1 MLAPLNV
8 SIIDENYLELKI
20 QDNLLY
26 NRRDINF
33 SWSIISFSGKELK
46 LKLNFSDPLQISSQE
61 IDFLQIKILQNDLF
75 MSIETQ
81 EFINQSYTMKKRL
94 PKQLD

>member
-33 SWSIISFSGKELK
+33 TWSIISFSGKELK

-75 MSIETQ
+75 MSIET
-81 EFINQSYTMKKRL
+81 
-94 PKQLD
+94 

>member
-1 MLAPLNV
+1 VAFSHVILAPLNV

-33 SWSIISFSGKELK
+33 TWSIISFSGKELK

-61 IDFLQIKILQNDLF
+61 IDFLQIKILQNDFF
-75 MSIETQ
+75 MSIET
-81 EFINQSYTMKKRL
+81 
-94 PKQLD
+94 

>member
-1 MLAPLNV
+1 
-8 SIIDENYLELKI
+8 
-20 QDNLLY
+20 
-26 NRRDINF
+26 
-33 SWSIISFSGKELK
+33 
-46 LKLNFSDPLQISSQE
+46 
-61 IDFLQIKILQNDLF
+61 